1 MGAHAKTVYQIEQLE
16 AMLLLPIHRPFKVAE
31 GAILSPGGDRQG
43 RLPYRWNPDLSGS
56 VFYFLFRF
64 VLVMTFLMVD

>member
-43 RLPYRWNPDLSGS
+43 RQPVSKSVRTRTKDLPRAE
-56 VFYFLFRF
+56 
-64 VLVMTFLMVD
+64 